1 MPIYGTF
8 FCEAQNTGNVAMALK
23 KVSNFQKKISSTI
36 SFTQKFFYLTHTHI
50 HVMMIKDV
58 RRRGCWLEESKVA
71 LQIKKFLTQ
80 LEIFAT
86 NELQKEFPEIGIYIQ
101 KGEKNEKNSKK
112 NEKQAR
118 QRLLNDLKGPTITR
132 PKTLPFL
139 TCMCLPF
146 FPQFSLQSSPNS

>member
-1 MPIYGTF
+1 MANMAMPPSLWSSRNSPTF
-8 FCEAQNTGNVAMALK
+8 RRKLHLQVLLQNL
-23 KVSNFQKKISSTI
+23 SISH
-36 SFTQKFFYLTHTHI
+36 THTY
-50 HVMMIKDV
+50 VMLIM
-58 RRRGCWLEESKVA
+58 GGLLEESKVA

-86 NELQKEFPEIGIYIQ
+86 NELQKEFPEIGIYIER
-101 KGEKNEKNSKK
+101 GKNEKNSKK
-112 NEKQAR
+112 NKKQPR

-146 FPQFSLQSSPNS
+146 FSHFSLQSPPNS